1 MRTLYIYT
9 IAFFVG
15 LSATAQID
23 RSQQPKPGPDP
34 VIQLGEPEKFTL
46 KNGLTVM
53 IVENNKLP
61 RVSASLN
68 IDNAPIVEGQKAGVA
83 QLTGALMGKGSLNQD
98 KDSFNE
104 EVDFM
109 GASIGFGSQSASAS
123 SLSRYFGRVL
133 EMMADAALNPNFTEE
148 EFIKERDI
156 LLDGIKSEEKSV
168 TTAARRV
175 ESLLA
180 YGGNHPYGEFISK
193 ESVERVSLE
202 DVKQFYQTY
211 FHPNNAYIVIVGD
224 INVKAVKK
232 QIKKLFKDWKPGD
245 DIISNTPMVENATN
259 TQIEF
264 VDMPNAVQTEVTV
277 QNTVSLK
284 KKDPDYFPLLL
295 ANAILG
301 GGGEARLFLNLRE
314 DKGYTYGS
322 YSRMGN
328 NKYTD
333 TRFRATASVRNAVA
347 DSSVV
352 EILKE
357 VDRIRTEQVSEEE
370 LRRAKAKYI
379 GSFVRAVE
387 RPGTIASYAYE
398 IETESL
404 PKDFY
409 ANYLS
414 NISSVTQAD
423 IQRVAQKYFLVDQA
437 RVVVTGKAT
446 EVLENLEG
454 IQFKGQTLNVNYY
467 DKYGNRIDR
476 PSAFEL
482 PEGVTASTI
491 LQSYID
497 AIGGQSLIES
507 INTLSVAY
515 QGNIMGNVIEAK
527 TISTTEDQTQLI
539 SMGGNVMATV
549 YVGQEDAYIE
559 QMGNKMDM
567 PQEMASDIRSSL
579 GIVSEL
585 NLVNDENLEVT
596 GLDEIDGEKAY
607 AVTNKG
613 GSSTSTSYFSVESGL
628 KLKQVSVVEA
638 MGQTQTQEQIFG
650 EYKSFGG
657 LQLPTVSS
665 IPLGP
670 QTIDVILSGVEI
682 NGNVVEGE

>member
-1 MRTLYIYT
+1 MRTLYLYT
-9 IAFFVG
+9 IALFIG

-34 VIQLGEPEKFTL
+34 VIQLGEPVKFTL

-68 IDNAPIVEGQKAGVA
+68 IDNPPIVEGSKAGVS

-109 GASIGFGSQSASAS
+109 GASIGFGSQSASSS

-156 LLDGIKSEEKSV
+156 LLDGIKSGEKSV

-180 YGGNHPYGEFISK
+180 YGVNHPYGEFISK
-193 ESVERVSLE
+193 ESVERVSLD

-211 FHPNNAYIVIVGD
+211 FHPNNAYLVIVGD
-224 INVKAVKK
+224 IDVKAVKK
-232 QIKKLFKDWKPGD
+232 QIKKLFKDWKSGA

-277 QNTVSLK
+277 QNTVNLK

-328 NKYTD
+328 NKYTEA
-333 TRFRATASVRNAVA
+333 RFRATASVRNAVA

-387 RPGTIASYAYE
+387 SPGTIASYAYE
-398 IETESL
+398 IETENL

-409 ANYLS
+409 TNYLS
-414 NISSVTQAD
+414 SISSVTQAD
-423 IQRVAQKYFLVDQA
+423 IQRVAQKYFLVDRA

-446 EVLENLEG
+446 EVLENLEK
-454 IQFKGQTLNVNYY
+454 IQFNGQKLSVNYY
-467 DKYGNRIDR
+467 DKYGNSIDR

-482 PEGVTASTI
+482 PEGVTAGTI

-527 TISTTEDQTQLI
+527 TISTSEDQTQLI
-539 SMGGNVMATV
+539 SMGGNIMATV

-567 PQEMASDIRSSL
+567 PQEMAADVRSNL

-585 NLVNDENLEVT
+585 NLLNDENLEVT
-596 GLDEIDGEKAY
+596 GLDEIDGQKAY

-613 GSSTSTSYFSVESGL
+613 GSSTSTSYYSVESGL

-650 EYKSFGG
+650 EYKIFGG

-670 QTIDVILSGVEI
+670 QTIEVTLSAVEI
-682 NGNVVEGE
+682 NGNVVEAE

>member
-1 MRTLYIYT
+1 MKTLYTSI
-9 IAFFVG
+9 IALFIG
-15 LSATAQID
+15 LSASAQID

-46 KNGLTVM
+46 KNGLTVL

-68 IDNAPIVEGQKAGVA
+68 IDNPPIVEGQKAGVS

-148 EFIKERDI
+148 EFVKERDI

-180 YGGNHPYGEFISK
+180 YGVNHPYGEFISK
-193 ESVERVSLE
+193 ESVEQVSLE

-211 FHPNNAYIVIVGD
+211 FHPNNAYLVIVGD
-224 INVKAVKK
+224 INVKALKK
-232 QIKKLFKDWKPGD
+232 QIKNLFKEWKPGA
-245 DIISNTPMVENATN
+245 DIISNTPMVENAAN

-277 QNTVSLK
+277 QNTVNLQ

-328 NKYTD
+328 NKYTE
-333 TRFRATASVRNAVA
+333 TRFRATASVRNTVA

-398 IETESL
+398 IETEDL
-404 PKDFY
+404 TKDFY

-446 EVLENLEG
+446 EVLENLEK
-454 IQFKGQTLNVNYY
+454 IQFNGQKLSVNYY
-467 DKYGNRIDR
+467 DKYGNLIDR

-482 PEGVTASTI
+482 PEGVTANTI
-491 LQSYID
+491 LQNYID

-527 TISTTEDQTQLI
+527 TISTSEDQTQLI

-567 PQEMASDIRSSL
+567 PSEMAADVRSSL

-585 NLVNDENLEVT
+585 SLLNDENLEVT
-596 GLDEIDGEKAY
+596 GLDEINGEKAY

-670 QTIDVILSGVEI
+670 QTIEVTLSGVEI
-682 NGNVVEGE
+682 NGDVVEGE

>member
-1 MRTLYIYT
+1 MKTLYTSI
-9 IAFFVG
+9 IALFIG
-15 LSATAQID
+15 LSASAQID

-46 KNGLTVM
+46 KNGLTVL

-68 IDNAPIVEGQKAGVA
+68 IDNPPIVEGQKAGVS

-148 EFIKERDI
+148 EFVKERDI

-180 YGGNHPYGEFISK
+180 YGVNHPYGEFISK
-193 ESVERVSLE
+193 ESVEQVSLE
-202 DVKQFYQTY
+202 DVKQFYQAY
-211 FHPNNAYIVIVGD
+211 FHPNNAYLVIVGD
-224 INVKAVKK
+224 INVKALKK
-232 QIKKLFKDWKPGD
+232 QIKNLFKEWKLGA
-245 DIISNTPMVENATN
+245 DIISNTPMVENAAN

-277 QNTVSLK
+277 QNTVSLQ

-328 NKYTD
+328 NKYTE
-333 TRFRATASVRNAVA
+333 TRFRATASVRNTVA

-398 IETESL
+398 IETEDL

-446 EVLENLEG
+446 EVLENLEK
-454 IQFKGQTLNVNYY
+454 IQFNGQKLSVNYY
-467 DKYGNRIDR
+467 DKYGNLIDR

-482 PEGVTASTI
+482 PEGVTANTI
-491 LQSYID
+491 LQNYID

-527 TISTTEDQTQLI
+527 TISTSEDQTQLI

-567 PQEMASDIRSSL
+567 PSEMAADVRSSL

-585 NLVNDENLEVT
+585 SLLNDENLEVT
-596 GLDEIDGEKAY
+596 GLDEISGEKAY

-670 QTIDVILSGVEI
+670 QTIEVTLSGVEI
-682 NGNVVEGE
+682 NGDVVEGE